1 MTLRVAIL
9 GNSGSGKSTLA
20 RRLGT
25 LAGLGPLDLDA
36 LAWEPDCIAVP
47 RDPADARA
55 DVEAYCTSHA
65 QWIIEGCYADLI
77 GTTLRHDPILV
88 FLEPGLAVCVE
99 HCRRRPWEP
108 HKYPSKAEQDEKLAF
123 LLDWVE
129 GYYRRDGEMSLH
141 AHQRLFQAYPGPKHL
156 LPAPAAPDFIEALL
170 NSTQG
175 GP

>member
-1 MTLRVAIL
+1 MTLRIAIL

-36 LAWEPDCIAVP
+36 LAWEPGRIAVP

-55 DVEAYCTSHA
+55 DVEAYCATRTD
-65 QWIIEGCYADLI
+65 WIIEGCYADLI
-77 GTTLRHDPILV
+77 TVALRHDPILV
-88 FLEPGLAVCVE
+88 FLEPGLNVCLE

-108 HKYPSKAEQDEKLAF
+108 HKYASKAEQDEKLAF

-129 GYYRRDGEMSLH
+129 GYYARDGEMSLR
-141 AHQRLFQAYPGPKHL
+141 AHGRLFEGYAGPKHQL
-156 LPAPAAPDFIEALL
+156 HVPVEPDFIEALL

>member
-1 MTLRVAIL
+1 MTLRLAIL

-25 LAGLGPLDLDA
+25 LTGLGPLDLDA
-36 LAWEPDCIAVP
+36 LAWEPGRIAVP

-55 DVEAYCTSHA
+55 DVEAYCSTRSR
-65 QWIIEGCYADLI
+65 WIIEGCYADLVAV
-77 GTTLRHDPILV
+77 TLRYEPVLV
-88 FLEPGLAVCVE
+88 FLEPGLEVCLE

-129 GYYRRDGEMSLH
+129 GYYARDGEMSLH
-141 AHQRLFQAYPGPKHL
+141 GHQRLFDGYMGPKHRL
-156 LPAPAAPDFIEALL
+156 LAPPEPDFIEALL
-170 NSTQG
+170 MGSRG